1 MSDDGKSKR
10 LSIGDLSKR
19 TGAIVETIRYY
30 EKIGI
35 LPVPER
41 TSSGRRIYNQDDLQ
55 RLSFVR
61 RSRELGFTQNQVRG
75 LLGFVDT
82 KDSSC
87 DDVKELTLEHLSEV
101 RRKID
106 DLKKM
111 EAVLVDMANQCMGG
125 TVPDCPI
132 IDALYE
138 AEYSTARS

>member
-1 MSDDGKSKR
+1 MSGGEKNKS
-10 LSIGDLSKR
+10 LTIGDLSKR
-19 TGAIVETIRYY
+19 TGTIVETIRYY

-35 LPVPER
+35 LPMPAR
-41 TSSGRRIYNQDDLQ
+41 TSSGRRIYDQGDLQ

-82 KDSSC
+82 NEFSC
-87 DDVKELTLEHLSEV
+87 EDVKELTLEHLSEV

-111 EAVLVDMANQCMGG
+111 ETVLADMAAQCMGG
-125 TVPDCPI
+125 NIPDCPI
-132 IDALYE
+132 IDALY
-138 AEYSTARS
+138 AQPFSKAH